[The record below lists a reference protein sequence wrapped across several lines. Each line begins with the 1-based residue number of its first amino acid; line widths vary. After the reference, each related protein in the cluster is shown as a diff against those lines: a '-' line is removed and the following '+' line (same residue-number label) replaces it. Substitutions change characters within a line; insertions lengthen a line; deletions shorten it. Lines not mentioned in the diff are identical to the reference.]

1 MQCSPN
7 WWHCFCGST
16 DEVAAEEEVAKAK
29 QEGVE
34 AYAQADVVV
43 ALAGWDENSARPAA
57 EGSLRALKYLLE
69 ADKELPGQSVGL
81 HLPFEDHTDTGWKS
95 FNKYVQAFCC
105 QENWYFV
112 LYTSTMDSTFWVF
125 LKVSQLTHLCSQSF
139 QAHQWEQAPQWK
151 LVLKVTKFKSI
162 FMFRKWQGFD
172 LF

>member
-1 MQCSPN
+1 VATLGGHQGIAAQNVGWNGLHAGFTVWLSQSN
-7 WWHCFCGST
+7 AA
-16 DEVAAEEEVAKAK
+16 DEVAAEEEAAKAK

-95 FNKYVQAFCC
+95 FNKYVQALCC
-105 QENWYFV
+105 QKN
-112 LYTSTMDSTFWVF
+112 
-125 LKVSQLTHLCSQSF
+125 
-139 QAHQWEQAPQWK
+139 
-151 LVLKVTKFKSI
+151 
-162 FMFRKWQGFD
+162 
-172 LF
+172 

>member
-1 MQCSPN
+1 M
-7 WWHCFCGST
+7 T

-81 HLPFEDHTDTGWKS
+81 HLPFEDHTDTG
-95 FNKYVQAFCC
+95 
-105 QENWYFV
+105 
-112 LYTSTMDSTFWVF
+112 
-125 LKVSQLTHLCSQSF
+125 
-139 QAHQWEQAPQWK
+139 
-151 LVLKVTKFKSI
+151 
-162 FMFRKWQGFD
+162 
-172 LF
+172 